1 MQELRA
7 TLLACGLR
15 VVDSL
20 GNLVT
25 HLDECVL
32 TLGAD
37 KVWSD
42 GSSRRRRQFGAADG
56 GRFAGTDRRR
66 VHDGDNFTG
75 TPPYRGWTD
84 PAFRARARLTAAR
97 WDRCG
102 MLIRAYLCLIA
113 IDATNV
119 LSTRAYPRLCPIY
132 TSSSVLMCGR
142 SRFRRSRFR
151 PVEFGDG
158 AKPLNCR
165 FLGRVGSHGAGCAA
179 RLVAGRGAG
188 P

>member
-37 KVWSD
+37 KVGSD
-42 GSSRRRRQFGAADG
+42 GSSRRRRLFGAAGLSRLVAG
-56 GRFAGTDRRR
+56 GCMMVITLRE
-66 VHDGDNFTG
+66 HQ
-75 TPPYRGWTD
+75 PYTGWTD